1 MQTTDQTYPTVSE
14 NILAQDI
21 DLTINNQRVS
31 TQTLIHPG
39 HPTQTRISSSE
50 DLPHSYITS
59 SSPRSSL
66 SSNPPCLD
74 TPPLLQPININ
85 FNSQHLIKPQSI
97 SVSQNCHQPTYPVS
111 TLSPHFSNTPRDSS
125 TSSSRGSSSN
135 RSTSKTGS
143 DRSSPICS
151 VEDPSIKAL
160 WTTSAK
166 AAPPSHG
173 SNIPYPSSPFNLQSP
188 KTTNHN
194 QSINSSAAAAQSE
207 EFLGH
212 SRLHTERQY
221 RTPSLSTT
229 ADPWNS
235 QSTHLGPFVA
245 SEGRDSSDLTRNY
258 HETRLTYGPV
268 GNSPDPLRAMSVNMP
283 RLMETRTDLISDI
296 ATDNVKQEEHQ
307 DFDTKQNYPL
317 SPSGSIFVD
326 NPVSQLQN
334 ARPFGSSRLQTR
346 TLRAPSD
353 DHVSHAPSSTVGS
366 SALDDDIASL
376 RPNSHTNRIGQIGRL
391 SLDSINAKP
400 FQPASLSVPNN
411 KANPML
417 NNIWAQPVQTPTSS
431 SSGASEYDLHSPLAS
446 QPPPAGPRSDLL
458 SAHLTNTQSLIGSP
472 VSLIDFNGSNS
483 SAFDRHYQS
492 SMSPTSPGGGMFG
505 PNSLPAAFYGGPWHG
520 SSSNTNNQQNG
531 SGLDDE
537 RTGRSK
543 ARDILGARPTPI
555 GRDSS
560 VGSIGSPGSSS
571 VRSGIGLSNMSPFT
585 GTSLLPSS
593 SIAFGGPFGATHHSS
608 TGFRSS
614 RIRDSSLGA
623 IGTGRT
629 NLRPAG
635 STANSSGAI
644 GTGLGLGSSHDFLG
658 SHSGMGGYASSHHD
672 SWFLGG
678 RSLSNDLDEDDEFAP
693 PTKSGA
699 TSRRH
704 SVAAFSGRSLVQ
716 GLDYVSAARPYLS
729 TNSNPINE
737 KKNQH
742 DKNGARGSVDSLGAP
757 DHTRMGSHQMM
768 FGSGALALT
777 EDDLLLSSD
786 LNSLNLHDLEDHH
799 RPQNHNHSP
808 SFEFHHS
815 SNTNQPTRPFHR
827 DHIGSI
833 EQQQSNLSSQQLMMP
848 WCNQPPQLVRPGGNG
863 VGGPVFRERKSSF
876 SAGDPFS
883 ASAQAAKFFASQAAG
898 VGGQQQPDNNTMTSP
913 LRSRFPFGHAGNGSQ
928 APPTS
933 ALSGPPV
940 TTFSNSGLLSTQSA
954 QHSQHAGGIGGGLDP
969 ASAPMF
975 YPSSAFHP
983 QATSSPLLGP
993 SGNGTFGAIYSA
1005 STPGPGPHELGELG
1019 KGVPL
1024 RSLSKNCKL
1033 YIVEFKGAR
1042 KDLFYFI
1049 MGDGMEV
1056 VRKGDMVI
1064 VEADRGKDLGKV
1076 IDDEIMVE
1084 EVVEFQQRQL
1094 EIALEAAANK
1104 ADAGA
1109 KMSGGGGGNAAS
1121 ISRMTK
1127 EIHPKR
1133 IYGKATIHDT
1143 QLLQQKIQDENKA
1156 LSLCRSKALQRG
1168 LKMEIQYAEWQ
1179 WDRRKLTFFFVADKR
1194 IDFRDLVKD
1203 LFRTWKTRI
1212 WMCSVGPDRE
1222 R

>member
-1 MQTTDQTYPTVSE
+1 MQTTDQTYPIVSQ
-14 NILAQDI
+14 NILAQGVDPI
-21 DLTINNQRVS
+21 EPYKLTVQSSMCKGLRARCMLILYIQRVS
-31 TQTLIHPG
+31 AQTLISQHSI
-39 HPTQTRISSSE
+39 QARIASSSE
-50 DLPHSYITS
+50 DRPHSCITA

-66 SSNPPCLD
+66 SSNPPGLE
-74 TPPLLQPININ
+74 TPPVLQPIKIN
-85 FNSQHLIKPQSI
+85 FNSQHRTKPQSI
-97 SVSQNCHQPTYPVS
+97 PVSHNYNQPTYPIS
-111 TLSPHFSNTPRDSS
+111 SLSPHFPNTRRDSS
-125 TSSSRGSSSN
+125 TSSSRGSSPN
-135 RSTSKTGS
+135 RSASKTGS
-143 DRSSPICS
+143 DRSSSICS
-151 VEDPSIKAL
+151 VEDPSIKAI
-160 WTTSAK
+160 WATSAQ
-166 AAPPSHG
+166 AAST
-173 SNIPYPSSPFNLQSP
+173 SLSANITHPSSTVFPQSP
-188 KTTNHN
+188 KTVNHN
-194 QSINSSAAAAQSE
+194 QFINPFTTAAQSE
-207 EFLGH
+207 EVSSH
-212 SRLHTERQY
+212 SRHHTERPY
-221 RTPSLSTT
+221 RTPSLSAT
-229 ADPWNS
+229 ADPWNL

-245 SEGRDSSDLTRNY
+245 SNGRDSESDFTRNY
-258 HETRLTYGPV
+258 HETRLDYGPV
-268 GNSPDPLRAMSVNMP
+268 GNHPDPLRAMGVNMP
-283 RLMETRTDLISDI
+283 RLMETRTDLISEI
-296 ATDNVKQEEHQ
+296 ASENVKQEEHH
-307 DFDTKQNYPL
+307 DIDTKQNHPL
-317 SPSGSIFVD
+317 SPSGSIFID

-334 ARPFGSSRLQTR
+334 ARPFGPIRPQTQ
-346 TLRAPSD
+346 TLRTPTD
-353 DHVSHAPSSTVGS
+353 DHASHASSSAVGS
-366 SALDDDIASL
+366 SALDDNIASL
-376 RPNSHTNRIGQIGRL
+376 RPNSYTNRISQIGRL

-400 FQPASLSVPNN
+400 FQPASLSVPTN
-411 KANPML
+411 KANHML

-431 SSGASEYDLHSPLAS
+431 SSGASDFDLHSPLAS
-446 QPPPAGPRSDLL
+446 QPPLAGPRSDLL
-458 SAHLTNTQSLIGSP
+458 GSHLNNTQSLIGSP
-472 VSLIDFNGSNS
+472 
-483 SAFDRHYQS
+483 S

-520 SSSNTNNQQNG
+520 SSSNATNQQNG

-537 RTGRSK
+537 RAGRSK

-593 SIAFGGPFGATHHSS
+593 SIAFGGPFGATHHASN
-608 TGFRSS
+608 GFRSS

-635 STANSSGAI
+635 STTNSSGAI
-644 GTGLGLGSSHDFLG
+644 GTGLGLGSSHDFLS
-658 SHSGMGGYASSHHD
+658 SHPGLGGYASSHHD

-716 GLDYVSAARPYLS
+716 DFDYIPAPRPYLS
-729 TNSNPINE
+729 TNSNPISE
-737 KKNQH
+737 KKTQH
-742 DKNGARGSVDSLGAP
+742 AKNGTGGSVDSIGAP
-757 DHTRMGSHQMM
+757 DHARMGSRQMM

-799 RPQNHNHSP
+799 RAQDNNHSP

-815 SNTNQPTRPFHR
+815 SHTNQPTRPFHR
-827 DHIGSI
+827 DHVGSVD
-833 EQQQSNLSSQQLMMP
+833 QQQFNLSSQQLMMP
-848 WCNQPPQLVRPGGNG
+848 WCNQPPQLVRGGASG
-863 VGGPVFRERKSSF
+863 VVGPAFRERKSSF

-898 VGGQQQPDNNTMTSP
+898 VGGQQQQENITMNSP

-940 TTFSNSGLLSTQSA
+940 TTFSNSGLLSTQST
-954 QHSQHAGGIGGGLDP
+954 QHGHHAGSIGSGLDP
-969 ASAPMF
+969 ATAPTF
-975 YPSSAFHP
+975 YPNSAFHP

-1024 RSLSKNCKL
+1024 HSLSKNCKL

-1076 IDDEIMVE
+1076 IDDEIMVD

-1104 ADAGA
+1104 GDAGG
-1109 KMSGGGGGNAAS
+1109 KTSGSGGNAAC

-1156 LSLCRSKALQRG
+1156 FSQRFVSDLEDEDLDVLRRS
-1168 LKMEIQYAEWQ
+1168 
-1179 WDRRKLTFFFVADKR
+1179 
-1194 IDFRDLVKD
+1194 
-1203 LFRTWKTRI
+1203 
-1212 WMCSVGPDRE
+1212 
-1222 R
+1222 

>member
-1 MQTTDQTYPTVSE
+1 MQTPEQSYPIISQDSF
-14 NILAQDI
+14 AQAI
-21 DLTINNQRVS
+21 DLTINRQRVS
-31 TQTLIHPG
+31 AQTLIPE
-39 HPTQTRISSSE
+39 QSSQARISSSE
-50 DLPHSYITS
+50 DLPLSYIAS

-74 TPPLLQPININ
+74 TPPLLHPININ

-97 SVSQNCHQPTYPVS
+97 PVSHHCNPIS
-111 TLSPHFSNTPRDSS
+111 TLSPHFSNLPRDSS
-125 TSSSRGSSSN
+125 TSSSTGSSSN
-135 RSTSKTGS
+135 RSASKTGS
-143 DRSSPICS
+143 DRSSSICS

-160 WTTSAK
+160 WATSIEPASN
-166 AAPPSHG
+166 SH
-173 SNIPYPSSPFNLQSP
+173 SAHISDPSSTYTPQSP
-188 KTTNHN
+188 KTIDHT
-194 QSINSSAAAAQSE
+194 QSINSSTTAAQPK
-207 EFLGH
+207 EFSSH
-212 SRLHTERQY
+212 SRFHTERPYQ
-221 RTPSLSTT
+221 TTSLSIT

-235 QSTHLGPFVA
+235 QSTRLGSFAA
-245 SEGRDSSDLTRNY
+245 SEGRDSESDLTRNH
-258 HETRLTYGPV
+258 HESRLNYATV
-268 GNSPDPLRAMSVNMP
+268 GDSPDPLRAMSVNMP
-283 RLMETRTDLISDI
+283 RLMETRTDLITDI
-296 ATDNVKQEEHQ
+296 ATENVNQEKYQ
-307 DFDTKQNYPL
+307 DIDTKQQYPL
-317 SPSGSIFVD
+317 SPSGSIFTD
-326 NPVSQLQN
+326 SAVSQLQN

-346 TLRAPSD
+346 TLRAPTE
-353 DHVSHAPSSTVGS
+353 DHASHSPSSTVGS
-366 SALDDDIASL
+366 SALDDNIASL
-376 RPNSHTNRIGQIGRL
+376 RPNSYTNRISQIGRL
-391 SLDSINAKP
+391 SLDSINARP

-411 KANPML
+411 EANHML
-417 NNIWAQPVQTPTSS
+417 NSIWAQPVQTPASS
-431 SSGASEYDLHSPLAS
+431 SSGASEFDLHSPMAS
-446 QPPPAGPRSDLL
+446 QPPFAGPRSDLL
-458 SAHLTNTQSLIGSP
+458 SSHLTNTQSLIGSP

-483 SAFDRHYQS
+483 SAFDCRYS
-492 SMSPTSPGGGMFG
+492 SNMSPTSPGGGMFG
-505 PNSLPAAFYGGPWHG
+505 PNSLPAAFYAGPWHG
-520 SSSNTNNQQNG
+520 SSSNTTNQQNG
-531 SGLDDE
+531 SGHEDE
-537 RTGRSK
+537 RAGRSK

-608 TGFRSS
+608 NGFRAT

-635 STANSSGAI
+635 STSNSSGAI
-644 GTGLGLGSSHDFLG
+644 GTGLGLGSSNDFLS
-658 SHSGMGGYASSHHD
+658 SHSGLGGYASSHHD

-716 GLDYVSAARPYLS
+716 GLDYIPAPRPHLS

-737 KKNQH
+737 KKHQH
-742 DKNGARGSVDSLGAP
+742 AKSGAGESVDSHGAP
-757 DHTRMGSHQMM
+757 DHARMGSHQMM

-799 RPQNHNHSP
+799 HPQNNNHPS

-827 DHIGSI
+827 DHVGSI
-833 EQQQSNLSSQQLMMP
+833 DQQQLTLSSQQLMMP
-848 WCNQPPQLVRPGGNG
+848 WCNQPPQLVRGGG
-863 VGGPVFRERKSSF
+863 SSVAGPVFRERKSSF

-883 ASAQAAKFFASQAAG
+883 ASAQAAKFFASQTAG
-898 VGGQQQPDNNTMTSP
+898 LGGQQQQENMTITSP

-933 ALSGPPV
+933 ALSGPAV
-940 TTFSNSGLLSTQSA
+940 TTFSNSGLLSTQST
-954 QHSQHAGGIGGGLDP
+954 QHGHHVGSISSGLDP
-969 ASAPMF
+969 ASAPTF
-975 YPSSAFHP
+975 YPNNAFHP

-993 SGNGTFGAIYSA
+993 SGNGTFGAVYSA
-1005 STPGPGPHELGELG
+1005 STPGPGPHELGDLG

-1024 RSLSKNCKL
+1024 HSLSKNCKL

-1076 IDDEIMVE
+1076 IDDEIVVE

-1104 ADAGA
+1104 ADVGG
-1109 KMSGGGGGNAAS
+1109 KMTSGGANAAC